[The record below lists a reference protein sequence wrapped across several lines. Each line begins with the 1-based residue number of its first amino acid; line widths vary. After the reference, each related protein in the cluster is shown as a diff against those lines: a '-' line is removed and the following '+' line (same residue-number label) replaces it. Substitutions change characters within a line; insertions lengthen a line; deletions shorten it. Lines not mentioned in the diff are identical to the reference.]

1 MASTATNRLAKTLA
15 DRLIS
20 GKSYKMMLLTGVS
33 TSWQT
38 AATARDFNV
47 VSDIVADE
55 ASHASYARQNVTL
68 ATSEDDTGDQG
79 EIHYSDVTFPVLAAA
94 VGEVKGVVIYEVVT
108 ADSDHIIVAIHDT
121 DAVLNNTPD
130 GNDFIV
136 KDGADGA
143 IHLETT

>member
-20 GKSYKMMLLTGVS
+20 GKTYKMMLLTGTS

-38 AATARDFNV
+38 AATARDFNF
-47 VSDIVADE
+47 VSSVVADE
-55 ASHASYARQNVTL
+55 ADDGSYARQTVTL
-68 ATSEDDTGDQG
+68 TTSEDDTNDRG
-79 EIHYSDVTFPVLAAA
+79 EIHFSDVTFTTLT
-94 VGEVKGVVIYEVVT
+94 ESEIKGVVVYEEVT
-108 ADSDHIIVAIHDT
+108 DDSDHIIIGLFDT
-121 DAVLNNTPD
+121 DALANNTPD

-136 KDGADGA
+136 RDGSEGA